1 VVVVGIIRNG
11 KNGSSKKQIDC
22 LLSSSSSSSSNSD
35 VFHQDYGE
43 DSIYYPSHPYILFFS

>member
-1 VVVVGIIRNG
+1 MVVVGIIRNG